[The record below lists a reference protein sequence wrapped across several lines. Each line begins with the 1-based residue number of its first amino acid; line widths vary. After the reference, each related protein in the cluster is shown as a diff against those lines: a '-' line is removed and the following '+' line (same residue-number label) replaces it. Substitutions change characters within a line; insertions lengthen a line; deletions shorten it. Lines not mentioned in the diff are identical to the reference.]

1 MARSAR
7 NNISRAAVFRA
18 LMEARSSPCG
28 LYGLELSRETGVGP
42 GTLYPLL
49 ERLESGGLVEGS
61 WEAGDPGSLGRPR
74 RRYYRLTGLGVTEA
88 TAVLNEM
95 LSRVAPK
102 GWTLRPGW
110 SQ

>member
-1 MARSAR
+1 VARSAR

-28 LYGLELSRETGVGP
+28 LYGLELSRQTGVGP

-61 WEAGDPGSLGRPR
+61 WEAGDPESLGRPR

-95 LSRVAPK
+95 LNRVAPK